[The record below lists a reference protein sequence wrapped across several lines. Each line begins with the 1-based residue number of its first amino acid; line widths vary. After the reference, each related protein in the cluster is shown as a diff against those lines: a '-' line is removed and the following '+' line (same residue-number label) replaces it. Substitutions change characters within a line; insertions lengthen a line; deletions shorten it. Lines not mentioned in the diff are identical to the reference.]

1 MKSRRCNF
9 LKLLLLI
16 TFLLVLISF
25 LHHIPTLLSPTPTP
39 LFPTQALPTKT
50 GYLSVNPS
58 TTSSIFYA
66 FYEAQNPISPLFQT
80 PLIIWLQG
88 GPGCSSMVGNFFELG
103 PWRVT
108 SQKTSSSETFALE
121 PNAGFGMA
129 FSCCNTK
136 SRLLHRRPGLLWQ
149 NLGSAPSATETTSLV
164 WSFGQ
169 HPINNTRAS
178 PFTSNVANVE
188 KRASTKI
195 TSTPKEIPRD
205 QLSDQDLFAVI
216 TSFIELDPLL
226 FKSRPVYFAGE
237 SYAGKFVLSC
247 NAYYSGLINKRQK
260 SELEKV
266 QWEAIKLTRMRKWKE
281 ATDARSKVLQM
292 LQAMTGLST
301 LHDYSKKVP
310 YTTEMVSAFLSKKEV
325 KKALGLKDW
334 MIYDVCNNDVA
345 AALHDDFMKSVKFM
359 VEFLV
364 KKSKVLLYQGHF
376 DLRDSVVSTK
386 AWVKTIKWEGLSQFL
401 MAKRKVWRVNG
412 DLSGYVQKWGNLSH
426 VVVLGAGHLVPIDQ
440 ALSSQAMIEDW
451 VLEER
456 VVWLRGKGGCG
467 ITFFCFC

>member
-1 MKSRRCNF
+1 
-9 LKLLLLI
+9 
-16 TFLLVLISF
+16 
-25 LHHIPTLLSPTPTP
+25 
-39 LFPTQALPTKT
+39 
-50 GYLSVNPS
+50 
-58 TTSSIFYA
+58 
-66 FYEAQNPISPLFQT
+66 
-80 PLIIWLQG
+80 
-88 GPGCSSMVGNFFELG
+88 MVGNFFELG

-121 PNAGFGMA
+121 PNAGSWNRIF
-129 FSCCNTK
+129 
-136 SRLLHRRPGLLWQ
+136 GLLFLD
-149 NLGSAPSATETTSLV
+149 NPIGSGFSIA
-164 WSFGQ
+164 
-169 HPINNTRAS
+169 
-178 PFTSNVANVE
+178 
-188 KRASTKI
+188 
-195 TSTPKEIPRD
+195 STPKEIPRD
-205 QLSDQDLFAVI
+205 QLSVAKHLFAVI

-237 SYAGKFVLSC
+237 SYAGKYVAAIGYYILKANANLPVSKRV
-247 NAYYSGLINKRQK
+247 NLGGVAIGNGLIDPVIQVRSHAASAYYSGLINKRQK

-451 VLEER
+451 VLKRGLFGYEEKED
-456 VVWLRGKGGCG
+456 VALPFSASVK
-467 ITFFCFC
+467 